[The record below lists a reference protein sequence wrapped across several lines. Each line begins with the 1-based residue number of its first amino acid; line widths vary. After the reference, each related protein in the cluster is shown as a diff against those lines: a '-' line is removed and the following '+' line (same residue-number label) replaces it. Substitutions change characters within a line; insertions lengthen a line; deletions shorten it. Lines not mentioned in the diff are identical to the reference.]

1 MYAFGLSRF
10 LFWFVIVVLVAL
22 AAKPWLER
30 ALIAYRAE
38 PREITARGD
47 LAADEQTT
55 IAIFET
61 TSPSVVYITTTGRV
75 LDLITRNVTE
85 VPRGTGSGV
94 IWDERGHVVTNHH
107 VIEGV
112 QGAYVRMSDQRN
124 YDAILVGAS
133 PEHDLAVLRIDA
145 PAVKLNAIPLGTS
158 RDLKVGQKVVAIGN
172 PFGLDYTLTTGVIS
186 ALNRTIPTES
196 GGEIDHLIQT
206 DAAINP
212 GNSGG
217 PLIDSAGRLIGINTA
232 IFSPSGSST
241 GIGFAVPVDT
251 VNRIVPQLIAH
262 GRYVRPSL
270 GIAADDDLSERVLD
284 EVGLSGILVLK
295 VEEGSPAAKAGL
307 QPARVAR
314 NGDLIL
320 GDVILAVEG
329 KAVDG
334 LNALIAQLER
344 YAIGD
349 RVVLTVYRKGAEV
362 QVPVQLGPG
371 PRATDVGGG
380 RGGLPQVG
388 GRSRAP
394 GMSAVPGGQAVREG
408 PPRPAPQGDR
418 AA

>member
-1 MYAFGLSRF
+1 MAAYPAAHVVHMHAFALSRF
-10 LFWFVIVVLVAL
+10 LFWFVIFFLAAL
-22 AAKPWLER
+22 AARPWLER
-30 ALIAYRAE
+30 ALVAYRAE

-47 LAADEQTT
+47 LASDEQTT
-55 IAIFET
+55 IAIFEA

-75 LDLITRNVTE
+75 LDLLTRNVTE

-107 VIEGV
+107 VVEGV

-124 YDAILVGAS
+124 YDAVLVGVS
-133 PEHDLAVLRIDA
+133 PEYDLAVLRIDA
-145 PAVKLNAIPLGTS
+145 PSSSLHAVPLGTS

-196 GGEIDHLIQT
+196 GGVIEHLIQT

-232 IFSPSGSST
+232 IFSPSGSSA

-251 VNRIVPQLIAH
+251 VNRIVPQLIAY

-270 GIAADDDLSERVLD
+270 GIAADDDVSERVLG

-295 VEEGSPAAKAGL
+295 VEQGSPAAKAGL
-307 QPARVAR
+307 QAARVAR

-320 GDVILAVEG
+320 GDVIRAVDG
-329 KAVDG
+329 KAVDSV
-334 LNALIAQLER
+334 NALIALLEG
-344 YAIGD
+344 YSVGD
-349 RVVLTVYRKGAEV
+349 RVVLTIHRNGSEV
-362 QVPVQLGPG
+362 PVSVQLGPG
-371 PRATDVGGG
+371 PRATGVGET
-380 RGGLPQVG
+380 LVG
-388 GRSRAP
+388 HTQIVRHDQASGAP
-394 GMSAVPGGQAVREG
+394 CVTPSGHH
-408 PPRPAPQGDR
+408 